1 MIKRNIFFY
10 LILFGATRKNLDSL
24 KHKTELSLYK
34 TLTMKNLNEEEKQ
47 LNNEA
52 NASATIKEKPRTV
65 PITFNE
71 ANLDIIK
78 QNELVRVHFER
89 EARQAKALLNAK
101 KIEEETENYK
111 KKLLLKELMVIILI
125 ISLFK

>member
-1 MIKRNIFFY
+1 
-10 LILFGATRKNLDSL
+10 
-24 KHKTELSLYK
+24 
-34 TLTMKNLNEEEKQ
+34 MKNLNEEEKQ
-47 LNNEA
+47 LNYEA
-52 NASATIKEKPRTV
+52 NTLATTITKDKPRTV
-65 PITFNE
+65 PISFNE

-111 KKLLLKELMVIILI
+111 KKLLIKELMVN
-125 ISLFK
+125 KYV